1 MESLEYWSNG
11 IRTSS
16 EARHS
21 TTPVLHRSKS
31 KLHMTSAKKLRGQVN
46 KKLRVLVAKVGL
58 DGHDRGVKIV
68 ARALRDAG
76 IEVIYLGI
84 HNTPAEIAISAMQ
97 EDADAIGLSIHS
109 AAHLTLFGEVI
120 KLLKANKANDIVV
133 FGGGI
138 VPGEDVGQLKRM
150 GVKKIFTPGAPLEEI
165 VRFVKSIGVETRK
178 ARGGRQQSLAP
189 LPTLLTGKLRK
200 ERNKPKRA

>member
-1 MESLEYWSNG
+1 MTPTQES
-11 IRTSS
+11 TSQLS
-16 EARHS
+16 
-21 TTPVLHRSKS
+21 
-31 KLHMTSAKKLRGQVN
+31 

-84 HNTPAEIAISAMQ
+84 HNTPAEIAASAAQ

-109 AAHLTLFGEVI
+109 AAHMTLFGDVI
-120 KLLKANKANDIVV
+120 KHLKANNANDIVV

-138 VPGEDVGQLKRM
+138 VPEEDIGKLQRM
-150 GVKKIFTPGAPLEEI
+150 GVKRIFTPGAPLEEI
-165 VRFVKSIGVETRK
+165 VGFVKSIGVETRK
-178 ARGGRQQSLAP
+178 ARVGRRRSLASSP
-189 LPTLLTGKLRK
+189 PPTRLTGKLRK
-200 ERNKPKRA
+200 KKNKPKSA